1 MRSEEHAKQLM
12 KTVCGVKIRK
22 LAKYEK
28 EWRRKMEEERQAVDP
43 ATRFERENK
52 KLIADNMRSG
62 IRFSAGS
69 LLGILTDLGAESQ
82 YR

>member
-1 MRSEEHAKQLM
+1 MRLGYHHTGIKTFLSPVRRLRSEEHAKQLM

-22 LAKYEK
+22 LGKYEK

-62 IRFSAGS
+62 K
-69 LLGILTDLGAESQ
+69 
-82 YR
+82 